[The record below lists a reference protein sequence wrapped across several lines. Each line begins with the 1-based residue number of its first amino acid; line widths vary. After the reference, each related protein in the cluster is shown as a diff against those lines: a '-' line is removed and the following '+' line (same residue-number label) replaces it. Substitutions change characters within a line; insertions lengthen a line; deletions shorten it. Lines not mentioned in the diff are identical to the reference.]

1 LVCPMVIKRFQLVN
15 LRLNILFPK
24 RKYDPQTC
32 PRPGAL
38 LLHSSCFFIFLI
50 FWGSLLVPLGILCSS
65 LDVFWAHLGWGF
77 LDLRSLALFLVQWW
91 HLILV
96 NIISLA
102 RS

>member
-1 LVCPMVIKRFQLVN
+1 MI
-15 LRLNILFPK
+15 PK
-24 RKYDPQTC
+24 RA
-32 PRPGAL
+32 PGRV
-38 LLHSSCFFIFLI
+38 HFCCTVFVSSFFEF
-50 FWGSLLVPLGILCSS
+50 FFGSLLVPLGILCSS
-65 LDVFWAHLGWGF
+65 LAVFWAHLGWGF